1 VQQFLAIA
9 FVLAALWGTVW
20 FLRRKGAALTGM
32 RLRSRNQSV
41 RIEQLDRLHLT
52 PQHSI
57 YLLNVDGRKIVLAL
71 HPQGVTQLSEPAD
84 SAAGLR
90 ERQCGT

>member
-20 FLRRKGAALTGM
+20 FLRRKGAALTRVG
-32 RLRSRNQSV
+32 LRSRNQSA
-41 RIEQLDRLHLT
+41 RIERLDRMNLT

-57 YLLNVDGRKIVLAL
+57 HLLNVDGRKIVLAL
-71 HPQGVTQLSEPAD
+71 HPQGITQLDEPRETIP
-84 SAAGLR
+84 SLR

>member
-1 VQQFLAIA
+1 MQQFLAIA

-20 FLRRKGAALTGM
+20 FLRRKGATLSGI
-32 RLRSRNQSV
+32 RLRPRNQSA
-41 RIEQLDRLHLT
+41 RIEQLDRLNLT

-71 HPQGVTQLSEPAD
+71 HPHGVTQLGEPAD
-84 SAAGLR
+84 DPVISR